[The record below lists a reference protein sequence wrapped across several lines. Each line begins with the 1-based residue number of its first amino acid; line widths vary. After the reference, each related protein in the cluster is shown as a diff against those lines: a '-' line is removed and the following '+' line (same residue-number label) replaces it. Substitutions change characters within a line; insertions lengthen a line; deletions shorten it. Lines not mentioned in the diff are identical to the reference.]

1 MSKKIPSAFI
11 RKHEPTCN
19 LHLPDFWASA
29 IINNDESGLE
39 NEDIEKLNDFIE
51 YWKDDIYIDR
61 ADIPSDENACIESHF
76 MKYHDAQRFG
86 VGACDCFEYIF
97 TYKPTSTLFNS

>member
-1 MSKKIPSAFI
+1 MSKTIPSAFI
-11 RKHEPTCN
+11 RKYEPTCN

-29 IINNDESGLE
+29 IINGDESGLE
-39 NEDIEKLNDFIE
+39 DEDIEKLNDFIE

-76 MKYHDAQRFG
+76 MEYHDAQRFG
-86 VGACDCFEYIF
+86 VLACDCFEYIF

>member
-11 RKHEPTCN
+11 RKYESTCN

-39 NEDIEKLNDFIE
+39 DEDIEKLNDFIE
-51 YWKDDIYIDR
+51 YWKDDIYISS

-76 MKYHDAQRFG
+76 MKYHDAQMFG
-86 VGACDCFEYIF
+86 ILACNCCEYIF
-97 TYKPTSTLFNS
+97 TYKPTSSLFDS

>member
-1 MSKKIPSAFI
+1 MTNTIPQAFI
-11 RKHEPTCN
+11 RKYEPTCN

-29 IINNDESGLE
+29 IINNDKLGLE
-39 NEDIEKLNDFIE
+39 DEDIEKLNDFIE

-86 VGACDCFEYIF
+86 VLACDCFEYIF
-97 TYKPTSTLFNS
+97 TYKPTSSLFNS